1 MLADGAPPA
10 VFTLVFA
17 PVVDTYC
24 AATAVFALGLD
35 SSVAAHPS
43 APTLLA
49 QRFLATVLAQT
60 AACAVAARR
69 AVFPVPADPA
79 SAAELAIIQPPPMTA
94 HLPDFVTN
102 GQRLEVRTCGVGN
115 VSRNGENGSETNL
128 RLMLRVVG
136 AVPALAALAVM
147 ASRETRAVQ
156 LETSRFL
163 TLANPPPL
171 RARAVARVAHD
182 AGGSGFWPYMLTRE
196 GRLLQEFGWMRGY
209 GRVHVM

>member
-1 MLADGAPPA
+1 MLASVAVLAPVLVALVLADGAPPA

-115 VSRNGENGSETNL
+115 VFRNGDGSDRGTRSCLLGTGVALL
-128 RLMLRVVG
+128 RLLG
-136 AVPALAALAVM
+136 WVPQ
-147 ASRETRAVQ
+147 R
-156 LETSRFL
+156 
-163 TLANPPPL
+163 
-171 RARAVARVAHD
+171 
-182 AGGSGFWPYMLTRE
+182 
-196 GRLLQEFGWMRGY
+196 
-209 GRVHVM
+209 